1 MQDNKTDANLGE
13 TLKPFKVEGITWH
26 ALTLEEHHFHAYK
39 KMLSDVMAAQLFF
52 ELEGVSVFQF
62 PNGTLLELYLP
73 TTVPSYGYN
82 GAVAFGFRV
91 NDIEAASEALQKAGF
106 KLLADIVR
114 VQEMNYAYRHF
125 QGPDGL
131 VFGLNEQK

>member
-1 MQDNKTDANLGE
+1 MKEEKENTNLGQ
-13 TLKPFKVEGITWH
+13 TLNTFIVEGITWH
-26 ALTLEEHHFHAYK
+26 ALTLEEPQFNAYK
-39 KMLSDVMAAQLFF
+39 KMLVDVMKLQPFF

-73 TTVPSYGYN
+73 TTVPAFGYN

-91 NDIEAASEALQKAGF
+91 NDIEAASQGLQKAGF
-106 KLLADIVR
+106 KMLADIVR
-114 VQEMNYAYRHF
+114 VKEMNYAYRHF

-131 VFGLNEQK
+131 VYGLNEQK